1 MKVKSVLFALLGL
14 AFVLP
19 ASAAVNP
26 EDTIHA
32 YYYKGVKLMEKQRAP
47 EAEPIFFRYMALC
60 KEHELCDRILYSN
73 ALNYVALMASGR
85 GHFDEAIRYTDEA
98 IAIRRSAKD
107 SNRFLLAEVLNNQS
121 INYSHKADYD
131 RSIEY
136 AEEAL
141 ELYRLAGAERRGF
154 FAIALNNLAAFHFS
168 RGNAGDVDISVR
180 YATEAIKYIKKNTRD
195 YVNAASSLVVYYSQ
209 TGEVKKANE
218 LSGKILKSGKKI
230 FGENSIDYANIL
242 TNMAIRL
249 ANVSN
254 FMQAI
259 DVATEAMG
267 IYEAGDIR
275 GLRYGKLLMNMAG
288 YYAHSEKYVQSIELL
303 ERAKEI
309 VKEIS
314 GETGSDYMHC
324 LSELS
329 SAYYRLGN
337 LEKADH
343 YTALLQ
349 RIVGHGEKPENRS
362 PKFAKALSK
371 QAEIYAANGDFSN
384 ACKTEQSALDLY
396 CTFSDTVAIAN
407 SYNLLSNY
415 LFHAGNLEQA
425 FESCRQS
432 IDLYQRLGDMT
443 TDCARAFNNMS
454 VYHYY
459 RDDVADALDY
469 AKRSVQIYE
478 QKEETENTFYA
489 KILGNEGLYYFRLDS
504 LEQAVDCTS
513 RSLDLLQNI
522 LGENHPDN
530 IVTLYNLSNYY
541 YKQGDRQK
549 TQDYFHK
556 ALQSQKQL
564 VRQNFSHLTTAAR
577 EMYWNTKN
585 YVFKI
590 APTFAFLLS
599 DNDST
604 LIDAYDA
611 QLFTKGIL
619 LNSEVDFRS
628 LLMTSADATL
638 IGKYNEL
645 IKLNK
650 QIEHLYANI
659 SEEGEKEIEAIRS
672 QTLDLE
678 RDIIN
683 GCKEYGD
690 FTSNMSVT
698 VDSVSAALG
707 AEDVAVEFIDLDL
720 EDGNKA
726 YAALYLRKGWKSPK
740 FVNLFTNKQL
750 QEIRY
755 DGKDFFSIFGDIR
768 GVDSIYTDKRV
779 GQLVWGTLMKQWNG
793 VKNVY
798 FAPTALFYQW
808 GIEYLKIDDD
818 RTIADVYSLH
828 RLSSTKLL
836 AQKKREKKKIETASV
851 FGGLDYDLDV
861 ETMAQNHSRRSDY
874 SYALLASADED
885 DRRSVSEAND
895 AAADSLMLR
904 SGASYLPGTLQEAT
918 QIGEQLMQA
927 DISTDMYL
935 EGEGT
940 EEAFKA
946 LSGKGRSLIHI
957 ATHGFNFTEHEVK
970 RSRSVAFLSESGSQ
984 ETDKSMNYSGLLL
997 AGANNILTRAKLPEG
1012 VENGILT
1019 AKEISVL
1026 NFSRLDLVVLSAC
1039 QTGMG
1044 EIREDGVF
1052 GLQRGFKKAGA
1063 ATLLMSLWSVSDRA
1077 TQAMMTSFYGYL
1089 MKGHSRHDAFL
1100 MAQEDLRQQGF
1111 GRPFYW
1117 ASFIMLDDIE

>member
-1 MKVKSVLFALLGL
+1 MNVKHVWFALLYW
-14 AFVLP
+14 AFA
-19 ASAAVNP
+19 ASVNAVTLP
-26 EDTIHA
+26 EDTVHA
-32 YYYKGVKLMEKQRAP
+32 YYYKGVKLLEKQRAA
-47 EAEPIFFRYMALC
+47 EAEPVFFRYMDLC
-60 KEHELCDRILYSN
+60 KEHNLCDGILYSN
-73 ALNYVALMASGR
+73 ALNYVAQMASGR

-98 IAIRRSAKD
+98 IAVRRTAKEG
-107 SNRFLLAEVLNNQS
+107 NRFQLAEVLNNQS

-131 RSIEY
+131 RSIQY

-141 ELYRLAGAERRGF
+141 DLYRSTNADRRKY
-154 FAIALNNLAAFHFS
+154 FAIVLNNLAAFHFS
-168 RGNAGDVDISVR
+168 RGNAGDADISIK

-195 YVNAASSLVVYYSQ
+195 YVNAASSLIVYYSQ
-209 TGEVKKANE
+209 VGEVKKANE

-230 FGENSIDYANIL
+230 FGEAGMDYANIL

-249 ANVSN
+249 ANVGN

-259 DVATEAMG
+259 DVATEA
-267 IYEAGDIR
+267 IKIHEAGDVR

-288 YYAHSEKYVQSIELL
+288 YYAHSEKYEQSIALL
-303 ERAKEI
+303 EQAKEI
-309 VKEIS
+309 VKEVG
-314 GETGSDYMHC
+314 GETGADYMHC

-349 RIVGHGEKPENRS
+349 KIVGHGEKTENRN

-371 QAEIYAANGDFSN
+371 QAEIYAANGDFAN
-384 ACKTEQSALDLY
+384 ACKTEQAALNLY
-396 CTFSDTVAIAN
+396 CTFSDTMAIAN

-415 LFHAGNLEQA
+415 LFHVGDLERA
-425 FESCRQS
+425 FETCRQS
-432 IDLYQRLGDMT
+432 IGLYQRQGDMT

-459 RDDVADALDY
+459 QDDVSDALDY
-469 AKRSVQIYE
+469 AKRSIQIYE
-478 QKEETENTFYA
+478 QKEETGNTFYA
-489 KILGNEGLYYFRLDS
+489 KILGNEGLYYFRMDS

-513 RSLDLLQNI
+513 RSLDLLQKI

-541 YKQGDRQK
+541 YRQGDRLQ
-549 TQDYFHK
+549 TQACFHK
-556 ALQSQKQL
+556 ALQLQKQL

-619 LNSEVDFRS
+619 LNSEVDFRA

-650 QIEHLYANI
+650 QIEHLYANVQ
-659 SEEGEKEIEAIRS
+659 EEGGEDIETIRM
-672 QTLDLE
+672 QTFELE
-678 RDIIN
+678 RDIIA

-690 FTSNMSVT
+690 FTRNMSVT

-707 AEDVAVEFIDLDL
+707 AEDVAVEFIDLDM

-726 YAALYLRKGWKSPK
+726 YAALYLRKGWTSPK
-740 FVNLFTNKQL
+740 FVNLFNYRQL

-755 DGKDFFSIFGDIR
+755 GGKDFFSLFGDI
-768 GVDSIYTDKRV
+768 GGIDSIYTDPHV
-779 GQLVWGTLMKQWNG
+779 GQLVWGALMKQWNG

-798 FAPTALFYQW
+798 FAPTGLFYQW
-808 GIEYLKIDDD
+808 GIEYLKIDND

-836 AQKKREKKKIETASV
+836 TQKHEKKKIETASV
-851 FGGLDYDLDV
+851 FGGLDYDLSV
-861 ETMAQNHSRRSDY
+861 EAMAQNRRQKDENNY
-874 SYALLASADED
+874 VLLASAGED

-904 SGASYLPGTLQEAT
+904 SGASYLPGTLREAS

-927 DISTDMYL
+927 DIPTDMFL

-946 LSGKGRSLIHI
+946 LSGQGRSLIHI
-957 ATHGFNFTEHEVK
+957 ATHGFNFTEHEVRK
-970 RSRSVAFLSESGSQ
+970 SRSVAFLNEGGSQ

-997 AGANNILTRAKLPEG
+997 AGANNVLTRAKLPEG

-1026 NFSRLDLVVLSAC
+1026 NFSGLDLVVLSAC

-1089 MKGHSRHDAFL
+1089 MEGHSRHDAFL
-1100 MAQEDLRQQGF
+1100 MAQDSLRRQGF
-1111 GRPFYW
+1111 SRPFYW
-1117 ASFIMLDDIE
+1117 ASFIMLDDME

>member
-1 MKVKSVLFALLGL
+1 MQVRSVLL
-14 AFVLP
+14 ACLCLVSVSRI
-19 ASAAVNP
+19 SAITQP
-26 EDTIHA
+26 EDTVHA
-32 YYYKGVKLMEKQRAP
+32 YYHKGVKLLEKQQAA
-47 EAEPIFFRYMALC
+47 EAEALFFRYMALC
-60 KEHELCDRILYSN
+60 KEHDLCGGILYSN
-73 ALNYVALMASGR
+73 ALNYVGQMASGR
-85 GHFDEAIRYTDEA
+85 GQFDEAIRYTDEA
-98 IAIRRSAKD
+98 IAVRRTAKD
-107 SNRFLLAEVLNNQS
+107 GNRFLLAEALNNQS
-121 INYSHKADYD
+121 IYYSHKADYD
-131 RSIEY
+131 RSIQY

-141 ELYRLAGAERRGF
+141 SLYRSSGADRRKY
-154 FAIALNNLAAFHFS
+154 FAIVLSNLAAFHFS
-168 RGNAGDVDISVR
+168 RGNTGDVDTAIR
-180 YATEAIKYIKKNTRD
+180 YATEAITYIKKNTRD

-209 TGEVKKANE
+209 IGEVKKATD

-230 FGENSIDYANIL
+230 FGGNSIDYANVL

-249 ANVSN
+249 ANVGN
-254 FMQAI
+254 FIQAV
-259 DVATEAMG
+259 DFAAEAVK
-267 IYEAGDIR
+267 IYEAEGVG

-288 YYAHSEKYVQSIELL
+288 YYAHSEKYEQSIALL

-309 VKEIS
+309 VKEIG

-329 SAYYRLGN
+329 SAYHRLGN

-343 YTALLQ
+343 YTALLEK
-349 RIVGHGEKPENRS
+349 IVGHGEQQEARN

-371 QAEIYAANGDFSN
+371 QAEVYAANGDFAN
-384 ACKTEQSALDLY
+384 ACKTEQAALNQYAALA
-396 CTFSDTVAIAN
+396 DTASLAN

-415 LFHAGNLEQA
+415 LFHVGEQERA
-425 FESCRQS
+425 FAACRRS
-432 IDLYQRLGDMT
+432 IELYRHWGEET

-459 RDDVADALDY
+459 QHDVPAALDY
-469 AKRSVQIYE
+469 AKRSVRIYE

-489 KILGNEGLYYFRLDS
+489 KILGNEGLYYFRMDS
-504 LEQAVDCTS
+504 LEQAVDCTA
-513 RSLDLLQNI
+513 RSLNLLQKI
-522 LGENHPDN
+522 LGESHPDN
-530 IVTLYNLSNYY
+530 IVTLYNLSNYH
-541 YKQGDRQK
+541 YKQGDKQQ
-549 TQDYFHK
+549 TQACFHK
-556 ALQSQKQL
+556 ALLLQKQL

-577 EMYWNTKN
+577 EMYWNTKS

-604 LIDAYDA
+604 LTDAYNA

-619 LNSEVDFRS
+619 LNSEVDFRT
-628 LLMTSADATL
+628 LLTASADPEL
-638 IGKYNEL
+638 LNKYNEL

-650 QIEHLYANI
+650 QIEQLYANVD
-659 SEEGEKEIEAIRS
+659 GDGNKEVEAIRA

-678 RDIIN
+678 RDIIK

-690 FTSNMSVT
+690 FTRNMSVT

-707 AEDVAVEFIDLDL
+707 EEDVAVEFIDLDM

-726 YAALYLRKGWKSPK
+726 YAALYLRRGWTSPK
-740 FVNLFTNKQL
+740 FVSLFNNKQL
-750 QEIRY
+750 QEIQY
-755 DGKDFFSIFGDIR
+755 DGKDFFSMLGDI
-768 GVDSIYTDKRV
+768 GGIDSIYTDQRV
-779 GQLVWGTLMKQWNG
+779 GRLVWETLMKQWDG

-798 FAPTALFYQW
+798 FAPTGLLYQW

-818 RTIADVYSLH
+818 RTIADVYRLH

-836 AQKKREKKKIETASV
+836 AQQREKKKIETASI

-861 ETMAQNHSRRSDY
+861 EAMARNHKQREENKY
-874 SYALLASADED
+874 VLLASADEE
-885 DRRSVSEAND
+885 DRRSVSEANSL
-895 AAADSLMLR
+895 AADSLMLR
-904 SGASYLPGTLQEAT
+904 HGAAYLPGTFHEAN
-918 QIGEQLMQA
+918 QIGELLMQA
-927 DISTDMYL
+927 DIPTDMYL

-946 LSGKGRSLIHI
+946 LSGQGRSLIHI
-957 ATHGFNFTEHEVK
+957 ATHGFNFTEHEVSK
-970 RSRSVAFLSESGSQ
+970 SRSVAFLNEGGSQ

-997 AGANNILTRAKLPEG
+997 AGANNVLGHAELPEG

-1019 AKEISVL
+1019 SKEISML
-1026 NFSRLDLVVLSAC
+1026 NFSGLDLVVLSAC

-1063 ATLLMSLWSVSDRA
+1063 STLLMSLWSVSDRA
-1077 TQAMMTSFYGYL
+1077 TQIMMTGFYGYL

-1100 MAQEDLRQQGF
+1100 KAQEDLRRQGF
-1111 GRPFYW
+1111 TRPFYW

>member
-1 MKVKSVLFALLGL
+1 MKMKPFLLALLCM
-14 AFVLP
+14 AFA
-19 ASAAVNP
+19 ASANAITNP

-32 YYYKGVKLMEKQRAP
+32 YYYKAAKLMEKQRAT
-47 EAEPIFFRYMALC
+47 EAEPLFFKYMALC
-60 KEHELCDRILYSN
+60 KEHDLCDRILYSN

-85 GHFDEAIRYTDEA
+85 GNFDEAIRYTDEA
-98 IAIRRSAKD
+98 IAVRRSAKD
-107 SNRFLLAEVLNNQS
+107 GNRFMLAEVLNNQS

-131 RSIEY
+131 RSIGY

-141 ELYRLAGAERRGF
+141 ELYRVSGADRRKY
-154 FAIALNNLAAFHFS
+154 FAILLNNLAAFHFS
-168 RGNAGDVDISVR
+168 RGNAGDVDISVKH
-180 YATEAIKYIKKNTRD
+180 ASEAIKYIKKNTRD
-195 YVNAASSLVVYYSQ
+195 YVNAASSLIVYYSQ
-209 TGEVKKANE
+209 TGEVKKAND
-218 LSGKILKSGKKI
+218 LSKKILKNGKKI

-249 ANVSN
+249 ANVGN

-259 DVATEAMG
+259 DFASEAMT
-267 IYEAGDIR
+267 IYEAGEIR

-288 YYAHSEKYVQSIELL
+288 YYAHSEKYEQTIELL
-303 ERAKEI
+303 MQAKEI
-309 VKEIS
+309 MKEIS
-314 GETGSDYMHC
+314 GENGSDYMQC

-343 YTALLQ
+343 YTNLLQ
-349 RIVGHGEKPENRS
+349 KIVGHGDKPENRS

-371 QAEIYAANGDFSN
+371 QAEIYAANGDFPN
-384 ACKTEQSALDLY
+384 ACKTEQSALELY
-396 CTFSDTVAIAN
+396 RTFSDTVSTAN

-415 LFHAGNLEQA
+415 QFHAGNLEQA

-432 IDLYQRLGDMT
+432 IDLYQRLGNMT
-443 TDCARAFNNMS
+443 TGCARAFNNMS

-459 RDDVADALDY
+459 RDSVADALDY
-469 AKRSVQIYE
+469 AKRSVAIYA

-489 KILGNEGLYYFRLDS
+489 KILGNEGLYYFRMDS
-504 LEQAVDCTS
+504 LEQAVDCTA
-513 RSLDLLQNI
+513 RSLDLLQKI

-541 YKQGDRQK
+541 YKQGDREK
-549 TQDYFHK
+549 TQECFHK
-556 ALQSQKQL
+556 ALMLQKQL

-577 EMYWNTKN
+577 EMYWSTKN

-590 APTFAFLLS
+590 APAYAFLLS

-604 LIDAYDA
+604 LVDAYDA

-628 LLMTSADATL
+628 LLMKSADVTL
-638 IGKYNEL
+638 IEKYNEL
-645 IKLNK
+645 LRLNK
-650 QIEHLYANI
+650 QIESLYANAG
-659 SEEGEKEIEAIRS
+659 EEGGQDIEAIRL

-678 RDIIN
+678 RDIIK

-690 FTSNMSVT
+690 FTRNMSVT
-698 VDSVSAALG
+698 VDSVSAALR
-707 AEDVAVEFIDLDL
+707 AEDVAVEFIELDM

-726 YAALYLRKGWKSPK
+726 YGALYLRKDWKSPK

-755 DGKDFFSIFGDIR
+755 GDKDFFSLFGDIK
-768 GVDSIYTDKRV
+768 GVDSIYTDRHV
-779 GQLVWGTLMKQWNG
+779 GQLVWGALMKQWDG

-798 FAPTALFYQW
+798 FAPTGLFYQW
-808 GIEYLKIDDD
+808 GIEYLTIDKDK
-818 RTIADVYSLH
+818 TIADVYSLH

-836 AQKKREKKKIETASV
+836 AQKKHEKKKIETASI
-851 FGGLDYDLDV
+851 FGGLDYDLSV
-861 ETMAQNHSRRSDY
+861 EAMASNHKQKNEHNY
-874 SYALLASADED
+874 TLLASADED

-927 DISTDMYL
+927 DIETEMYL

-970 RSRSVAFLSESGSQ
+970 KSRSVTFLNENGSQ

-997 AGANNILTRAKLPEG
+997 AGANNILTQTKLPEG
-1012 VENGILT
+1012 IENGILT

-1026 NFSRLDLVVLSAC
+1026 DFSGLDLIVLSAC

-1063 ATLLMSLWSVSDRA
+1063 ETLLMSLWSVSDRA
-1077 TQAMMTSFYGYL
+1077 TQAMMTSFYGHL
-1089 MKGHSRHDAFL
+1089 MAGRSRHDAFL
-1100 MAQEDLRQQGF
+1100 MAQEDLRKQGF
-1111 GRPFYW
+1111 RRPFYW